1 MDLQDVTKDL
11 ASKENYEISR
21 RLQKLIQAN
30 PSFSNLD
37 ESNRELILKLV
48 NKYKEKIRLGIKP
61 SLITIREDKYHLYEN
76 RIKMGLTPT
85 DLGQINKLLDSFKQ

>member
-85 DLGQINKLLDSFKQ
+85 DLRQINKLLDSFKQ